1 MELEYTKRKISE
13 RHGRMNGKDSL
24 KEKKEELAGRI
35 LRLARDSIIVNMRFM
50 DTALARI
57 QPVSKQGLNCV
68 ACDGEHMYYDS
79 EAILRKCKQ
88 EPNWAMRVYL
98 HVCLHCVFY
107 HAFGYGKINKED
119 WGLASDIAVEN
130 IIMELGLNAAALSDD
145 AERLEKLRVL
155 KKNAGSLTAEKIYRN
170 FRVNPLSNDG
180 RRELARLFVQDAHI
194 YWEKPEELVIDNEQW
209 KKISERI
216 KADLK
221 TFSKDKNNSGSLKE
235 NLAEVTRERYNYR
248 DILKRF
254 MVMGEDMTVNDDE
267 FDYIFYMYG
276 LGQYGNMP
284 LVEPLEY
291 KDVKKVKDFAVVLDT
306 SASCR
311 GSIVQSF
318 LEKTYQI
325 MKEEESFF
333 HQMNVH
339 IIQCDNEVQSDTKI
353 TNDQE
358 FEAFLK
364 NGKLL
369 GFGGTDFRPAFAYVD
384 RMIENGEFDNF
395 KGLIYFTD
403 GYGIYPERMP
413 AYDSMFVFLN
423 LDGRVPD
430 VPPWAIKVVLDEI
443 EQIEK

>member
-1 MELEYTKRKISE
+1 MDRE
-13 RHGRMNGKDSL
+13 NSL
-24 KEKKEELAGRI
+24 TEKKEELAGRI

-50 DTALARI
+50 DTALAQI
-57 QPVSKQGLNCV
+57 QPVSRPGSGCV
-68 ACDGEHMYYDS
+68 ACDGESMYYDS
-79 EAILRKCKQ
+79 EVILRQCKK

-98 HVCLHCVFY
+98 HVCLHCIFY
-107 HAFGYGKINKED
+107 HAFGYGKMDRDD
-119 WGLASDIAVEN
+119 WSLASDIAVEN
-130 IIMELGLNAAALSDD
+130 IIIELGLNAGALSDD

-155 KKNAGSLTAEKIYRN
+155 KKNAGALTAEKIYRN
-170 FRVNPLSNDG
+170 FRVNPLSSDG
-180 RRELARLFVQDAHI
+180 RQELIRLFEQDAHM
-194 YWEKPEELVIDNEQW
+194 YWEKPEELVISRDQW

-216 KADLK
+216 QADLK
-221 TFSKDKNNSGSLKE
+221 TFSKDKNNSESLKE

-248 DILKRF
+248 EILKRF

-267 FDYIFYMYG
+267 FDYIFYTYG
-276 LGQYGNMP
+276 LETYGNMP

-311 GSIVQSF
+311 GSVVQSF

-325 MKEEESFF
+325 MKEEENFF
-333 HQMNVH
+333 HQMNLH

-353 TNDQE
+353 TNDQD

-369 GFGGTDFRPAFAYVD
+369 GFGGTDFRPAFEYVD
-384 RMIENGEFDNF
+384 RMIEQSEFDNF

-423 LDGRVPD
+423 RDDRVPS
-430 VPPWAIKVVLDEI
+430 VPPWAIKVILDEI
-443 EQIEK
+443 